1 MLKIIKT
8 SEPDFYKDFKK
19 KYRYTNWEQYNSD
32 LGIEIKRKLKKY
44 MLKEEQNYYCP
55 YCERKIITKYEI
67 QDSEKNV
74 DVALKKKSH
83 IEHIIPKSIKPQ
95 LFQEYNNF
103 LVSCTD
109 KETCG
114 MAKENNYSDN
124 FINPVLEN
132 PQEYFEY
139 DIKTGEIRAKKNS
152 LEKQLKAEETIKIL
166 NLNQSKLKNARYVLI
181 QQLYFIKDLSLYK
194 DENFPSLVEYIEKI
208 KNI

>member
-1 MLKIIKT
+1 
-8 SEPDFYKDFKK
+8 
-19 KYRYTNWEQYNSD
+19 
-32 LGIEIKRKLKKY
+32 

-67 QDSEKNV
+67 HDSEKNI
-74 DVALKKKSH
+74 DIALRKKSH

-95 LFQEYNNF
+95 FFQEYNNF

-114 MAKENNYSDN
+114 MAKENSYSDN

-139 DIKTGEIRAKKNS
+139 DIKTGEIRAKKSS

-166 NLNQSKLKNARYVLI
+166 NLNQSKLKMRDM
-181 QQLYFIKDLSLYK
+181 F
-194 DENFPSLVEYIEKI
+194 
-208 KNI
+208 